1 MVQERVQFLQ
11 QALEANPGDTFAR
24 YGLAL
29 ELSRS
34 GRPDEALE
42 HFEYL
47 LAHHPEYS
55 ATYYQAGLF
64 MIERGRRSDAR
75 RILEKGIEVA
85 RHQGAFHAEQELRAA
100 LEEMASED

>member
-1 MVQERVQFLQ
+1 MDQERLEFLRQ
-11 QALEANPGDTFAR
+11 RVEASPDDTFAR

-29 ELSRS
+29 ELSKS
-34 GRPDEALE
+34 GHPESALE

-47 LAHHPEYS
+47 LANHPEYS
-55 ATYYQAGLF
+55 ATYFQAALF
-64 MIERGRRSDAR
+64 MTQIGRQADAH

-85 RHQGAFHAEQELRAA
+85 HQQGLLHAEQELRAA